1 MEHIHKAEKRYS
13 GLSMYFWSKF
23 LILIHSVRLKGK
35 EGKEEMRKKGEIR
48 TSLKRK
54 ITAGMF
60 FTSDRSSGEPS
71 T

>member
-1 MEHIHKAEKRYS
+1 
-13 GLSMYFWSKF
+13 
-23 LILIHSVRLKGK
+23 
-35 EGKEEMRKKGEIR
+35 MRKKGEIR

-60 FTSDRSSGEPS
+60 FTSERSSGEPL